1 MTNGSTRA
9 HAGHRAGVS
18 DDLYLQTESDDDYQ
32 NVEDTMV
39 VFCVDISGS
48 MSVTTEVQE
57 SAHLHVYLYDIIPT
71 DTNSS

>member
-1 MTNGSTRA
+1 MTNSSTSA
-9 HAGHRAGVS
+9 HAVHHAGVS
-18 DDLYLQTESDDDYQ
+18 DDLYLQTENNDDYQ

-57 SAHLHVYLYDIIPT
+57 SAHLHGYIGMK
-71 DTNSS
+71 